1 MIAMETATQVRPADV
16 AREIGNDDVLKR
28 KSKVVAFD
36 DLPGVPEGTP
46 GKVFLVAGWDKW
58 IRYHVQ
64 FDNGIAIGSL
74 NREHLAPAKK
84 YGEYKQLRTQ
94 AIESGVFDEPEV
106 DEEAAAEGGG
116 GEAAGGGATVNG
128 VEVPAH
134 LLERS
139 KSARERL
146 GAA

>member
-1 MIAMETATQVRPADV
+1 MVTAQAVPAADI
-16 AREIGNDDVLKR
+16 AREIGNDGDLRR

-46 GKVFLVAGWDKW
+46 GKVFLVGGWDKW

-64 FDNGIAIGSL
+64 FDNGVHIGSL
-74 NREHLAPAKK
+74 NREHLAPVKK
-84 YGEYKQLRTQ
+84 YDEFRIRREEAL
-94 AIESGVFDEPEV
+94 ASGVFDEPEV
-106 DEEAAAEGGG
+106 DETDDAESDG

-134 LLERS
+134 LLERA
-139 KSARERL
+139 KAARERL
-146 GAA
+146 VG

>member
-1 MIAMETATQVRPADV
+1 MIAMETATQVRAADV

-46 GKVFLVAGWDKW
+46 GKVFLVGGWDKW

-64 FDNGIAIGSL
+64 FDNGVHIGSL

-84 YGEYKQLRTQ
+84 YGEYQQLRTR

-106 DEEAAAEGGG
+106 DETEAAEGGG

-128 VEVPAH
+128 VEIPAH

-139 KSARERL
+139 KAARERL
-146 GAA
+146 GA

>member
-1 MIAMETATQVRPADV
+1 MVTAQAIPAADI
-16 AREIGNDDVLKR
+16 AREIGNDDDLKR

-36 DLPGVPEGTP
+36 DLPGVPEGTA

-64 FDNGIAIGSL
+64 FDNGVHIGSL

-84 YGEYKQLRTQ
+84 YDEYRTRREE
-94 AIESGVFDEPEV
+94 ALESGVFDEPEV
-106 DEEAAAEGGG
+106 DETAEADGG
-116 GEAAGGGATVNG
+116 GEAVSGGAVVNG

-134 LLERS
+134 LIERA
-139 KSARERL
+139 KAARERL

>member
-1 MIAMETATQVRPADV
+1 MIAMETAPQVRAADV

-36 DLPGVPEGTP
+36 DLPGVPEGTA
-46 GKVFLVAGWDKW
+46 GKVFLVGGWDKW

-64 FDNGIAIGSL
+64 FDNGISIGSL

-84 YGEYKQLRTQ
+84 YGEYTQRRTR

-106 DEEAAAEGGG
+106 DDTEADEGGG
-116 GEAAGGGATVNG
+116 DEAAGGGATVNG
-128 VEVPAH
+128 VEIPAH

-139 KSARERL
+139 KSARQRL
-146 GAA
+146 GA